1 MLALETYRSQLGVYP
16 PTLSALVPAYLPAL
30 PGTGMLGY
38 PEFGYWVNSGVP
50 NARSPCE
57 LRVEMPMELDM
68 NLLVY
73 WPSGLYPARLYDGA
87 VTALDGWAYVRD

>member
-1 MLALETYRSQLGVYP
+1 VYP

-57 LRVEMPMELDM
+57 LHVEMPMELDM